1 MASIAAA
8 QDNNA
13 GSIGIAHG
21 VRVHA
26 MKVLTGNRTNTP
38 LSSVI
43 EAVEHVTAQKLAN
56 PSTPVVVNISFGLH
70 IGTAAYNALDE
81 AIQASIEAG
90 VVYTIAAGNE
100 GIDAT
105 HISPAHVTEA
115 ITVGACDRT
124 NRFAAFSNY
133 GPVVDLLAPAKIL
146 RYLRRNAPR

>member
-1 MASIAAA
+1 
-8 QDNNA
+8 
-13 GSIGIAHG
+13 
-21 VRVHA
+21 

-105 HISPAHVTEA
+105 HIRAQHTSPRQSRWASMT
-115 ITVGACDRT
+115 
-124 NRFAAFSNY
+124 
-133 GPVVDLLAPAKIL
+133 GPTGSLPFPTTAPLWICWP
-146 RYLRRNAPR
+146 RRRS